1 MRLGTR
7 MGNCRVQESAAHR
20 ISMSTEKRKVCG
32 IDVHKAFL
40 VATILDREGN
50 CKTRRIQQNTESFL
64 ELRDWIQSE
73 NCDSV
78 AFESTADYWRS
89 LYLVLEGRVS
99 VTVANAHHIKHVPGR
114 KTDITDSRWIAQ
126 LELNNLIEPSRI
138 FSGEMYD
145 LRSLTRSRELLV
157 QNRTELK
164 NKIHHLLDS
173 ASIRLSSVL
182 SDLFGKS
189 GSIILKGLVQNKSLK
204 EIINSLP
211 KKMKGNAEAIS
222 AALPASISPI
232 FLALLQSYLKLVE
245 DLDTEIKLLE
255 GRIRESLRGKSR
267 EIQILT
273 SIPGIGFIGASTLIA
288 EIGNIHDFKDADKL
302 AKWAGLTPS
311 VYQSANV
318 TRTGSIT
325 KQGSRHIRWILVELA
340 HIAIRSPGR
349 IRTFFER
356 LLPKKGYKK
365 SIVAVARKMLRI
377 VWHLLVHDEVFVD
390 DIPRSKQVKFPK
402 MPNKIQSLGINEI
415 IELLSKASE
424 VIFKDHDKEIFRLE
438 LND

>member
-40 VATILDREGN
+40 VATVVDREG
-50 CKTRRIQQNTESFL
+50 KSETRRIQQNSESLL

-89 LYLVLEGRVS
+89 LYLVLESRVP
-99 VTVANAHHIKHVPGR
+99 VTVANANHIKHVPRR
-114 KTDITDSRWIAQ
+114 KTDVTDSRWIAQ
-126 LELNNLIEPSRI
+126 LELNGLITPSRI
-138 FSGEMYD
+138 FAGEMYD

-164 NKIHHLLDS
+164 NKIHHILDS

-189 GSIILKGLVQNKSLK
+189 GTIILQGLVQNKPLE
-204 EIINSLP
+204 EIIKSLP
-211 KKMKGNAEAIS
+211 KKMRGSADAIS
-222 AALPASISPI
+222 AALPASIPPVT
-232 FLALLQSYLKLVE
+232 LVLLQSYLKLVD
-245 DLDTEIKLLE
+245 DLDNEIKLIE
-255 GRIRESLRGKSR
+255 GRIRESLTGKSR

-288 EIGNIHDFKDADKL
+288 EIGNVHDFKDADKL
-302 AKWAGLTPS
+302 TKWAGLTPS

-340 HIAIRSPGR
+340 HMAIQSPGR

-356 LLPKKGYKK
+356 LMPKKGYKK
-365 SIVAVARKMLRI
+365 AIVAVARKMLRI

-390 DIPRSKQVKFPK
+390 DFPRSKQVKLPK
-402 MPNKIQSLGINEI
+402 MPRKIQAIDIKRI
-415 IELLSKASE
+415 IKLLSKASE
-424 VIFKDHDKEIFRLE
+424 VIIRDRDQEIFRLGIS
-438 LND
+438 D

>member
-1 MRLGTR
+1 
-7 MGNCRVQESAAHR
+7 MGNCRVQELAAHR
-20 ISMSTEKRKVCG
+20 SSMSIERRKVCG
-32 IDVHKAFL
+32 IDVHKSFL

-50 CKTRRIQQNTESFL
+50 YETKKVHQDLDSL
-64 ELRDWIQSE
+64 LGLRDWIISQA
-73 NCDSV
+73 CDSV
-78 AFESTADYWRS
+78 AFESTADYWRP
-89 LYLVLEGRVS
+89 LYTVLHDKVP
-99 VTVANAHHIKHVPGR
+99 VAVANANHIKHVPGR

-126 LELNNLIEPSRI
+126 LELNNLITPSRI
-138 FSGEMYD
+138 FSGESYD

-189 GSIILKGLVQNKSLK
+189 GSIILKGIVENKPFE
-204 EIINSLP
+204 EIVNSLP
-211 KKMKGNAEAIS
+211 KRMRGSADAIS
-222 AALPASISPI
+222 ATLPLSIPPVC
-232 FLALLQSYLKLVE
+232 LVLLQSYLNLVE
-245 DLDTEIKLLE
+245 NHDEEIKLIE
-255 GRIRESLRGKSR
+255 GRIREALQSKSR
-267 EIQILT
+267 EQQILT
-273 SIPGIGFIGASTLIA
+273 SIPGVGFIGASTLIA
-288 EIGNIHDFKDADKL
+288 EIGDIHDFEDADKL

-340 HIAIRSPGR
+340 HVAIRSPGR

-356 LLPKKGYKK
+356 LMPKKGYKK
-365 SIVAVARKMLRI
+365 AIVAVARKMLRI
-377 VWHLLVHDEVFVD
+377 VWHLLVNNEVYVDEM
-390 DIPRSKQVKFPK
+390 PRSKQVKLPK
-402 MPNKIQSLGINEI
+402 LPATIQKIGINRL

-424 VIFKDHDKEIFRLE
+424 VIIKDNDQEIFRLG
-438 LND
+438 LRD

>member
-1 MRLGTR
+1 MAIER
-7 MGNCRVQESAAHR
+7 
-20 ISMSTEKRKVCG
+20 RKVCG
-32 IDVHKAFL
+32 IDVHKSFL
-40 VATILDREGN
+40 IATILDREG
-50 CKTRRIQQNTESFL
+50 KYETKKIHQDLDSL
-64 ELRDWIQSE
+64 LGLREWIISQA
-73 NCDSV
+73 CDSV
-78 AFESTADYWRS
+78 AFESTADYWRP
-89 LYLVLEGRVS
+89 LYMVLQDKVP
-99 VTVANAHHIKHVPGR
+99 VTVANANHIKHVPGR

-126 LELNNLIEPSRI
+126 LELNNLITPSRI
-138 FSGEMYD
+138 FSGESYD

-189 GSIILKGLVQNKSLK
+189 GSIILKGIVENKPLE

-211 KKMKGNAEAIS
+211 KRMRVNADAIS
-222 AALPASISPI
+222 TTLPLSIPPVC
-232 FLALLQSYLKLVE
+232 LVLLQSYLNLVE
-245 DLDTEIKLLE
+245 RHDDEIKLLE
-255 GRIRESLRGKSR
+255 GRIREALQNKSR
-267 EIQILT
+267 EQQILT
-273 SIPGIGFIGASTLIA
+273 SIPGIGFIGASILIA
-288 EIGNIHDFKDADKL
+288 EIGDIHDFEDADKL

-340 HIAIRSPGR
+340 HVAIRSPGR

-356 LLPKKGYKK
+356 LMPKTGYKK
-365 SIVAVARKMLRI
+365 AIVAVARKMLRI
-377 VWHLLVHDEVFVD
+377 VWHLLVNDEEYID
-390 DIPRSKQVKFPK
+390 EIPRSKLVKLPK
-402 MPNKIQSLGINEI
+402 LPSKIQQIGINRF

-424 VIFKDHDKEIFRLE
+424 VIIKDNDQEILRLG
-438 LND
+438 LSD